1 MSIVTFT
8 KAQRKNTHVLLSI
21 HGMSGSGK
29 TYSAILI
36 ARGLVGP
43 QGKIAMLDTETG
55 RGLIYANMA
64 GGFDHADLSA
74 PYTPERYIEAIKL
87 AEAAGY
93 DALII
98 DSVSAEWEGI
108 GGTLELADSGTNKDG
123 KALTGLIKWS
133 QPKARHRR
141 FIQALLGTKMHL
153 ILCLRAKEKLVQKG
167 SEIISGGFVSVQDK
181 RFIYEM
187 TVQIFLPNDS
197 ERDKIGIP
205 RLDKCPED
213 LLPAFPPGQRISI
226 DTGRR
231 IADWVAG
238 GAPVDHATESLRREA
253 EEAAEGGTAV
263 LEVMWKRLT
272 KPQQIALKPY
282 MENIKSIA
290 KTADDDGKQPDDGE
304 DVTSPTPKETT

>member
-21 HGMSGSGK
+21 LGMSGSGK

-43 QGKIAMLDTETG
+43 QGKVAMLDTESG

-64 GGFDHADLSA
+64 GGFDHADLTA
-74 PYTPERYIEAIKL
+74 PYTPERYIEAIKA
-87 AEAAGY
+87 AESSGY

-98 DSVSAEWEGI
+98 DSASAEWEGI
-108 GGTLELADSGTNKDG
+108 GGTLELADSGTSKDG

-133 QPKARHRR
+133 QPKARHKRW
-141 FIQALLGTKMHL
+141 IQALLNTRMHL

-167 SEIISGGFVSVQDK
+167 GEIVSGGFVSVQDK

-187 TVQIFLPNDS
+187 TTQIFLPNDV

-213 LLPAFPPGQRISI
+213 LLPAFPPGERISI
-226 DTGRR
+226 ETGKR
-231 IADWVAG
+231 IAEWVAG
-238 GAPVDHATESLRREA
+238 GAPVDHEAEKLRREA

-263 LEVMWKRLT
+263 LESMWNRLG
-272 KPQQIALKPY
+272 KEQRQKLKPY
-282 MENIKSIA
+282 MENCKSIA
-290 KTADDDGKQPDDGE
+290 KTADEESKPVEFEPADREPGE
-304 DVTSPTPKETT
+304 DAA

>member
-1 MSIVTFT
+1 MGIVTFT
-8 KAQRKNTHVLLSI
+8 KAQRKNTHILLSI
-21 HGMSGSGK
+21 LGMSGSGK

-64 GGFDHADLSA
+64 GGYDHAELTP
-74 PYTPERYIEAIKL
+74 PYSPERYIEAIKQ
-87 AEAAGY
+87 AEAVGY

-98 DSVSAEWEGI
+98 DSASAEWESI
-108 GGTLELADSGTNKDG
+108 GGILELADSGTNKDG

-133 QPKARHRR
+133 QPKSRHKRW
-141 FIQALLGTKMHL
+141 IQALLNTRLHL

-167 SEIISGGFVSVQDK
+167 SEIISGGYVSVQDK

-187 TVQIFLPNDS
+187 TIQIFLPNDV

-213 LLPAFPPGQRISI
+213 LLPAFPPGQRITL

-231 IADWVAG
+231 IAEWVAG
-238 GAPVDHATESLRREA
+238 GTPVDHEAEKLRREA
-253 EEAAEGGTAV
+253 EEVAEGGTAV
-263 LEVMWKRLT
+263 LETLWRRLNNDQRR
-272 KPQQIALKPY
+272 KLQPH
-282 MENIKSIA
+282 MENCKSIA
-290 KTADDDGKQPDDGE
+290 KTADDEAKSVTFEPSEREPGDDAA
-304 DVTSPTPKETT
+304 